1 MSKLNVFG
9 WLLNINKYSIQV
21 HHVMDTG
28 TALSLFEL
36 ETKKCRGHQ
45 HSLQT
50 HMTNITLIDLG
61 WSRVLV
67 TPMFAPCVPCYVDIS
82 YTDTTSS

>member
-9 WLLNINKYSIQV
+9 WLLNINKYLIQV

-28 TALSLFEL
+28 TALSVFEL

-61 WSRVLV
+61 WSRVWTV
-67 TPMFAPCVPCYVDIS
+67 CTVYVDIS
-82 YTDTTSS
+82 YTNATSL

>member
-36 ETKKCRGHQ
+36 GTKKCRGT
-45 HSLQT
+45 S
-50 HMTNITLIDLG
+50 TLSADTYDKYYID
-61 WSRVLV
+61 
-67 TPMFAPCVPCYVDIS
+67 
-82 YTDTTSS
+82 